1 MIHIGLCAD
10 ERFSLPLGVCVTSIF
25 MSNTMN
31 RVFIHI
37 LTPGLSQETL
47 IRLEKTAS
55 EYNQTLKVYQIDQS
69 LFDKYPLSEYFP
81 QAIYFRY
88 LLPEI
93 IPIEINKVLYLDSDT
108 IVIKDLKPLWDFDI
122 TRYPIAAAQD
132 ANGDDIYN
140 RNRIEIFDGK
150 YLNSGVLLMNLDI
163 WRKENCFSKLASY
176 IQEFPERCE
185 FPDQD
190 ALNVIFHKRTKWL
203 SFRYN
208 FQSVLSEDFSQYR
221 LHKSNNEDIC
231 DSFGQIVILHYSS
244 CMVKPWIRDVS
255 HPLTFIWRS
264 IYEQSLWKDIRLKPQ
279 YDFFRRYIKK
289 KLHLKPYYPQA
300 KLNPIFNEIIKQYF
314 IKQNARRCH

>member
-1 MIHIGLCAD
+1 MLHIGLCAD

-31 RVFIHI
+31 EIFIHI
-37 LTPGLSQETL
+37 LTSGLSQDT
-47 IRLEKTAS
+47 INRLEKTALK
-55 EYNQTLKVYQIDQS
+55 YNQTLKVYLIDQS

-93 IPIEINKVLYLDSDT
+93 LPIEIDKVLYLDCDT
-108 IVIKDLKPLWDFDI
+108 VAINDLKPLWDIDI
-122 TRYPIAAAQD
+122 SDNPIAAVQD

-150 YLNSGVLLMNLDI
+150 YLNSGVLLMNLNI
-163 WRKENCFSKLASY
+163 WRKEDCFCKLTSY
-176 IQEFPERCE
+176 IKEFPERCE

-190 ALNVIFHKRTKWL
+190 ALNAIFHERTRWL

-208 FQSVLSEDFSQYR
+208 FQSVLSEDFCQYR
-221 LHKSNNEDIC
+221 LHKSNYEDIC
-231 DSFGQIVILHYSS
+231 DSFRHIVVLHYSS
-244 CMVKPWIRDVS
+244 CMIKPWIRDVS

-264 IYEQSLWKDIRLKPQ
+264 IYEQSYWNKIELKPQ
-279 YDFFRRYIKK
+279 YDFIRRYIKT
-289 KLHLKPYYPQA
+289 KLHLEPYYPQA
-300 KLNPIFNEIIKQYF
+300 KLNSVFNDILKQYY
-314 IKQNARRCH
+314 